1 MSSSKKKEKSALQEV
16 LYCKDC
22 GHSLIIMQ
30 HKEAKNLTCPTCMMK
45 EIKTNFEKIQVI
57 EKQVLQLLQEKI
69 DVQERYVKG
78 NIQEIHSYS
87 LEIEKLEKEKIKS
100 FEKYKANKISREDFI
115 QAKNKI
121 NDKILRLN
129 QYIHD
134 TGQENVD
141 NEDISILTKE
151 LVEKYISKILVHH
164 NGGFEV
170 QYK

>member
-1 MSSSKKKEKSALQEV
+1 MEVKERCL
-16 LYCKDC
+16 
-22 GHSLIIMQ
+22 
-30 HKEAKNLTCPTCMMK
+30 KE
-45 EIKTNFEKIQVI
+45 
-57 EKQVLQLLQEKI
+57 
-69 DVQERYVKG
+69 
-78 NIQEIHSYS
+78 NIQEIHSYG
-87 LEIEKLEKEKIKS
+87 LEIEKLEKKKLKS
-100 FEKYKANKISREDFI
+100 FEEYKENKISREDFI

-134 TGQENVD
+134 TGLENVD